1 MNFQYQFNQ
10 VDRSYLDDSLF
21 ISNPAAAYTNSSY
34 RGSTHFA
41 EFFVNH
47 TFRQWEL
54 LTGIDFRQHS
64 TVQDYFSIGAWGP
77 FILPTL
83 KANMSQISGYA
94 SLQFRKNN
102 FTTELGGRI
111 NQHSVY
117 GTNGTFTFNPAYR
130 LSERVRVFG
139 NWYTAFKT
147 PTLFQLYDPFAGNS
161 NLTPEK
167 GLIQELGFDW
177 TSSQSFQTRVVAF
190 HRNSRETIIYSY
202 DPMGWLGKY
211 QNASRQTN
219 YGVEVEATWNI
230 RPIQFRANYAFTD
243 GRTTGS
249 YDGTGAPL
257 GKDSSYFNLYRIP
270 RHALNWQ
277 ASFQKNQ
284 WTIQLSGRV
293 ASAREEFIFGA
304 PPITMKGYA
313 TIDVYTEY
321 RTKKKGLRFF
331 VDLRNLTNTRYEEI
345 RGYNARGFTAIAGIL
360 WGR

>member
-1 MNFQYQFNQ
+1 
-10 VDRSYLDDSLF
+10 
-21 ISNPAAAYTNSSY
+21 
-34 RGSTHFA
+34 
-41 EFFVNH
+41 
-47 TFRQWEL
+47 
-54 LTGIDFRQHS
+54 
-64 TVQDYFSIGAWGP
+64 
-77 FILPTL
+77 
-83 KANMSQISGYA
+83 
-94 SLQFRKNN
+94 
-102 FTTELGGRI
+102 
-111 NQHSVY
+111 
-117 GTNGTFTFNPAYR
+117 
-130 LSERVRVFG
+130 VFG